1 MYHRRRSAHAGQPY
15 GYTDQRVDVGMGAQ
29 GQAPMCRGLGCV
41 PGSMSRRRRAQLASY
56 PGTARG
62 GKTCPDGASYPADV
76 PCPPSGGSSGGSP
89 GRWPAGSSGASMF
102 VPRLPYCFGGDTWLC
117 DGNPYSSQGIPDP
130 RKIAIAVQAR
140 GGKTCPDGSSYPA
153 DVPCPPSGGSSG
165 GSTRRYRNEVN
176 FPEYYNSGSDAWC
189 AYNPELCSG
198 GLPDP
203 QKIAMAVQARGGKT
217 CPDGASYP
225 ADVPCPPPPSPP
237 RPFPPRGFWGLQAPP
252 DNTPPDFSRP
262 GSGESYASQA
272 SRMQR
277 RMRR

>member
-1 MYHRRRSAHAGQPY
+1 MYKRRRSAHAGQPY

-29 GQAPMCRGLGCV
+29 GHAPMCRGLGCV

-62 GKTCPDGASYPADV
+62 V
-76 PCPPSGGSSGGSP
+76 PVDPPPPPPPPPPRPSGPGFYNSGSAAWCALNP
-89 GRWPAGSSGASMF
+89 E
-102 VPRLPYCFGGDTWLC
+102 LC
-117 DGNPYSSQGIPDP
+117 NNGIPDP
-130 RKIAIAVQAR
+130 QKIAMAVNAR

-165 GSTRRYRNEVN
+165 GSRRRYRNPN
-176 FPEYYNSGSDAWC
+176 LPQYYNSGSDLWC
-189 AYNPELCSG
+189 AYNPDLCSS

-203 QKIAMAVQARGGKT
+203 R
-217 CPDGASYP
+217 
-225 ADVPCPPPPSPP
+225 
-237 RPFPPRGFWGLQAPP
+237 
-252 DNTPPDFSRP
+252 
-262 GSGESYASQA
+262 SGESYASQA